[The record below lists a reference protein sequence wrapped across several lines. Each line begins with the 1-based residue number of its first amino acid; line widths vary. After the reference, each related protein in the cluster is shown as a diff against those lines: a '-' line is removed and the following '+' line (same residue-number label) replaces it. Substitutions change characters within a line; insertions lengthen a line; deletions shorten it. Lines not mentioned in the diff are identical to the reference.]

1 MRTHARNAGSTFAI
15 SALPR
20 LPRACAI
27 AVLGLLGLALTG
39 WQPQAGAQSAPPQF
53 EYLMTYEAEL
63 EPPQVIN
70 EKLLI
75 VNVKPGGWARGPK
88 LEGSFIPP
96 GGDWLRILPSGVS
109 LLDVRATLKTNDGAL
124 IYLTYN
130 GIVQHSKESFDKL
143 VKGEVIRPS
152 DGIYFVTAPTFQTG
166 SEKYAWLNGVQ
177 TVAKFVEVR
186 ISQERSYVRYD
197 VFIVR

>member
-1 MRTHARNAGSTFAI
+1 MRCI
-15 SALPR
+15 L
-20 LPRACAI
+20 RACVVPI
-27 AVLGLLGLALTG
+27 LGLLGLVLTG
-39 WQPQAGAQSAPPQF
+39 WQPHASAQSATPQF

-70 EKLLI
+70 DKFLI

-124 IYLTYN
+124 IYLSYN

-152 DGIYFVTAPTFQTG
+152 DGIYFVTAPTLQTS

-177 TVAKFVEVR
+177 TVSKFVEVR